1 MHVFGVKTSMSHI
14 RSKSYGDSN
23 EVKCALCGKVLS
35 TGSKGH
41 GKPEQVVINGT
52 HYFFDSKDCSSMF
65 KRFWSV
71 YGSKFNE
78 ILAQENSVSNSLW
91 NKVIPR
97 EKEIAEIESGDLESN
112 VLQTIRDFRTVHR
125 LSRDLLRSAN
135 EQILMMF
142 STPKAFHI
150 DYLTGEAPLSD
161 IIHSRSNIQVRI
173 ITPNND
179 EVVSEF
185 TNRPIKN
192 RQTKNIEIRHILEAL
207 STNITVFVVDRKYSL
222 AIEMADNK
230 GVNPYENLRTATYS
244 NSKATAIMYIS
255 IFESLWKQVE
265 LIEQITNLT
274 EKLRADKKV
283 HNEFINVAAH
293 ELRSPVQ
300 PILGL
305 AQLLRSRKEIGI
317 RKQDELLTVII
328 RNAKRL
334 MELTENILDV
344 TRIDNQT
351 LHLRKQP
358 ICIDDL
364 IANAVEDIRNQL
376 DPKQRIILIHENP
389 KKEFPLIADADRGR
403 LAQVISN
410 LISNAIKFTTEGT
423 ITVTAERRDRNLIV
437 RVKDTGTGIASDII
451 PRLFEKFVTTSEGG
465 VGLGLFISKSI
476 IGAHGGTIWADNNLG
491 ERGATFSFAIPIGI
505 SSKR

>member
-1 MHVFGVKTSMSHI
+1 MSDI
-14 RSKSYGDSN
+14 RSESSSDSN
-23 EVKCALCGKVLS
+23 EAKCALCGKGLS
-35 TGSKGH
+35 TGSNEQ
-41 GKPEQVVINGT
+41 GKPEQVIINGT
-52 HYFFDSKDCSSMF
+52 HYFFDSKDCSTMF

-91 NKVIPR
+91 NTVIPR
-97 EKEIAEIESGDLESN
+97 EKEIAEIERGDLESDI
-112 VLQTIRDFRTVHR
+112 LQTIRDFRAVHR

-142 STPKAFHI
+142 STPKSFHI
-150 DYLTGEAPLSD
+150 DYLTGEIPLSD
-161 IIHSRSNIQVRI
+161 IILSKSNIQVRI
-173 ITPNND
+173 ITPND
-179 EVVSEF
+179 EVVNEF
-185 TNRPIKN
+185 TRRSKEN
-192 RQTKNIEIRHILEAL
+192 RQTKNMEIRRILEAL
-207 STNITVFVVDRKYSL
+207 SANITVFVVDRKYSL
-222 AIEMADNK
+222 TNEMADTK

-244 NSKATAIMYIS
+244 NSRATAIMYIS
-255 IFESLWKQVE
+255 IFEGLWKQVE
-265 LIEQITNLT
+265 LIERITNLT
-274 EKLRADKKV
+274 EKLRADRKV
-283 HNEFINVAAH
+283 HNEFISVAAH

-344 TRIDNQT
+344 TRIDDQT

-358 ICIDDL
+358 LCIDDL

-376 DPKQRIILIHENP
+376 DPKQKIILVHENP
-389 KKEFPLIADADRGR
+389 NKEFPLITEADRGR
-403 LAQVISN
+403 LTQVISN
-410 LISNAIKFTTEGT
+410 LINNAVKFTPEGT
-423 ITVTAERRDRNLIV
+423 IIVTAEGGDRDLIV
-437 RVKDTGTGIASDII
+437 RVKDTGTGIASDIM

-465 VGLGLFISKSI
+465 IGLGLFISKSI
-476 IGAHGGTIWADNNLG
+476 IDAHGGTIWAGNNPRA
-491 ERGATFSFAIPIGI
+491 RGATFSFSVPIGI
-505 SSKR
+505 STKR

>member
-1 MHVFGVKTSMSHI
+1 MSDI
-14 RSKSYGDSN
+14 GSESSDNGK
-23 EVKCALCGKVLS
+23 EVKCALCGRVLS
-35 TGSKGH
+35 SKSKEQ
-41 GKPEQVVINGT
+41 GKLEQVLIDGT
-52 HYFFDSKDCSSMF
+52 HYFFDSKDCSTMF

-78 ILAQENSVSNSLW
+78 ILAQENSVSNSFW

-97 EKEIAEIESGDLESN
+97 ENEIAEIESKGSESDI
-112 VLQTIRDFRTVHR
+112 LQTIRDSRTVHK
-125 LSRDLLRSAN
+125 LSRDLVRSAN

-142 STPKAFHI
+142 STSKAFHI
-150 DYLTGEAPLSD
+150 DYLNGETPLSD
-161 IIHSRSNIQVRI
+161 IIDSKSDIQVRI
-173 ITPNND
+173 ITPND

-185 TNRPIKN
+185 TSRPIKN
-192 RQTKNIEIRHILEAL
+192 RQTKNIEIRNILEAL
-207 STNITVFVVDRKYSL
+207 STNITIFIVDRKHSL
-222 AIEMADNK
+222 SIEMSDNK
-230 GVNPYENLRTATYS
+230 GDNPYENLRSATYS
-244 NSKATAIMYIS
+244 NNKATAILYIS

-283 HNEFINVAAH
+283 HNEFISIAAH

-389 KKEFPLIADADRGR
+389 KKEFPLIAEADRGR

-410 LISNAIKFTTEGT
+410 LINNAVEFTTEGT
-423 ITVTAERRDRNLIV
+423 ITVSAERRDTDLIV
-437 RVKDTGTGIASDII
+437 RVKDTGTGITSDII

-505 SSKR
+505 SPEIV

>member
-1 MHVFGVKTSMSHI
+1 MSHI
-14 RSKSYGDSN
+14 RSESYGDSN

-35 TGSKGH
+35 TGLREHS
-41 GKPEQVVINGT
+41 KPEQVVINGT
-52 HYFFDSKDCSSMF
+52 RYFFDSKDCSTMF

-78 ILAQENSVSNSLW
+78 ILAQENSVSNSFW

-97 EKEIAEIESGDLESN
+97 EKEIAEIESGDLESDI
-112 VLQTIRDFRTVHR
+112 LQTIRDFRTVHG

-142 STPKAFHI
+142 STPKSFHI
-150 DYLTGEAPLSD
+150 DYLTGETPLSD
-161 IIHSRSNIQVRI
+161 IIHSKNNIQVRI
-173 ITPNND
+173 ITPND
-179 EVVSEF
+179 EVVNEF
-185 TNRPIKN
+185 TSRPTKN
-192 RQTKNIEIRHILEAL
+192 RQTKTIEIRHILEVL
-207 STNITVFVVDRKYSL
+207 NTNITVFVVDRKYSL

-244 NSKATAIMYIS
+244 NSKATAIMYTS
-255 IFESLWKQVE
+255 IFESLWKQAE

-274 EKLRADKKV
+274 EKLRSDKKV
-283 HNEFINVAAH
+283 HNEFISIAAH

-305 AQLLRSRKEIGI
+305 AQLLRSRKEIGF

-334 MELTENILDV
+334 MELTEIILDV
-344 TRIDNQT
+344 TRIDDQT
-351 LHLRKQP
+351 LHLRRQP

-376 DPKQRIILIHENP
+376 DPKQKISLIHENP
-389 KKEFPLIADADRGR
+389 KKEFPLIAEADRGR

-410 LISNAIKFTTEGT
+410 LISNAVKFTTEGS

-437 RVKDTGTGIASDII
+437 RVKDTGTGIALDIM

-465 VGLGLFISKSI
+465 IGLGLFISKSI

-491 ERGATFSFAIPIGI
+491 GRGATFSFAIPIGI
-505 SSKR
+505 SPEIV

>member
-1 MHVFGVKTSMSHI
+1 MHVFGVKISM
-14 RSKSYGDSN
+14 SKSYGDSN

-41 GKPEQVVINGT
+41 GKPEQMVINGT
-52 HYFFDSKDCSSMF
+52 HYFFDSKDCSTMF

-71 YGSKFNE
+71 YGTKFNE

-97 EKEIAEIESGDLESN
+97 EKEIAEIESGDLESDI
-112 VLQTIRDFRTVHR
+112 LQTIKDFRTVHR

-142 STPKAFHI
+142 STPKSFHI
-150 DYLTGEAPLSD
+150 DYLTGETPLSD
-161 IIHSRSNIQVRI
+161 IIHSKSNIQVRI
-173 ITPNND
+173 ITPND
-179 EVVSEF
+179 EVVNEF
-185 TNRPIKN
+185 TSRPTKN
-192 RQTKNIEIRHILEAL
+192 RQTKTIEIRHILEAL
-207 STNITVFVVDRKYSL
+207 NTNITVFVVDRKYSL

-255 IFESLWKQVE
+255 IFESLWKQVD

-283 HNEFINVAAH
+283 HNEFISIAAH

-305 AQLLRSRKEIGI
+305 AQLLRSRKEIGF
-317 RKQDELLTVII
+317 REQDELLTVII

-344 TRIDNQT
+344 TRIDDQT

-358 ICIDDL
+358 ICIDEL

-376 DPKQRIILIHENP
+376 DPKQKIILIHENP
-389 KKEFPLIADADRGR
+389 KKEFPLIAEADRGR

-410 LISNAIKFTTEGT
+410 LISNAVKFTTEGT

-437 RVKDTGTGIASDII
+437 RVKDTGTGIASDIM

-465 VGLGLFISKSI
+465 IGLGLFVSKSI

-505 SSKR
+505 SPEII

>member
-1 MHVFGVKTSMSHI
+1 MSYI
-14 RSKSYGDSN
+14 RSESSGNSN
-23 EVKCALCGKVLS
+23 AVKCALCGKVLS
-35 TGSKGH
+35 TG
-41 GKPEQVVINGT
+41 KPEQAVINGT
-52 HYFFDSKDCSSMF
+52 RYFFDSKDCSTMF

-91 NKVIPR
+91 NTVIPR
-97 EKEIAEIESGDLESN
+97 EKEIAEIERGDLESD
-112 VLQTIRDFRTVHR
+112 VLQTIRDFRTVYR

-142 STPKAFHI
+142 STPKSFHI
-150 DYLTGEAPLSD
+150 DYLTGEDPLSD
-161 IIHSRSNIQVRI
+161 IIHSKSNIQVRI
-173 ITPNND
+173 ITPND
-179 EVVSEF
+179 EVVNEF
-185 TNRPIKN
+185 TRRSKEN
-192 RQTKNIEIRHILEAL
+192 RQTKNIEIRRTLEAR

-230 GVNPYENLRTATYS
+230 GTYLYENLRTATYS
-244 NSKATAIMYIS
+244 NSNATATMYIS

-265 LIEQITNLT
+265 LIKRITNLT

-283 HNEFINVAAH
+283 HNEFISVAAH

-305 AQLLRSRKEIGI
+305 AQLLRSKKEIGI
-317 RKQDELLTVII
+317 RKQDEFLAVII

-344 TRIDNQT
+344 TRIDDQT

-358 ICIDDL
+358 LCIDDL

-376 DPKQRIILIHENP
+376 DPKQKIILVHENP
-389 KKEFPLIADADRGR
+389 NKEFPLITEADRGR
-403 LAQVISN
+403 LTQVISN
-410 LISNAIKFTTEGT
+410 LINNAVKFTPEGT
-423 ITVTAERRDRNLIV
+423 ITVTAERGDRDLIV
-437 RVKDTGTGIASDII
+437 RVKDTGTGIASDIM

-465 VGLGLFISKSI
+465 IGLGLFISKSI
-476 IGAHGGTIWADNNLG
+476 IDAHGGTIWAGNNPR
-491 ERGATFSFAIPIGI
+491 ERGATFSFSVPIGI
-505 SSKR
+505 STKR